1 MYWQSTKEAIQ
12 LVLERLVAMRS
23 NNRFNK
29 LGLVLLG
36 AFLAGLLLVPQG
48 NAQGEEEPYHY
59 FDETGHAVQGDF
71 LDFFDTHGGLETFG
85 YPITEP
91 FEERGLQVQYF
102 QKARI
107 EAHPDNP
114 DPYKIQLGLL
124 GDELKYRQTRV
135 SRPLF
140 PSRRRFYF
148 SETGHLVS
156 YAFLDYFK
164 EHGGVD
170 VFGYPISE
178 MYYENERIVQYF
190 QRLKM
195 EWHPED
201 RTTPVYIGNLG
212 EVYVNVYRER
222 IDPQALPQVANS
234 ARPVTQATPVP
245 PPIKGMR
252 VTVSLRYSVMGKKGD
267 QVVSVLVTDDNGN
280 PLYCAEVKIF
290 LTNSSGQILGSSTDL
305 LTDNRGFVR
314 TPITVT
320 GGSTGEPV
328 IVRATVTY
336 GSLIKSGENLFLI
349 WE

>member
-1 MYWQSTKEAIQ
+1 MGQARQ
-12 LVLERLVAMRS
+12 LASEGLVAMRS

-29 LGLVLLG
+29 LGLALLG

-48 NAQGEEEPYHY
+48 SAQGGEEPYHY

-71 LDFFDTHGGLETFG
+71 LDFFDAHGGLETFG

-91 FEERGLQVQYF
+91 FEENGLQVQYF
-102 QKARI
+102 QKTRI
-107 EAHPDNP
+107 EAHPNNP

-124 GDELKYRQTRV
+124 GDELNYRQEKV

-164 EHGGVD
+164 EHGGINI
-170 VFGYPISE
+170 FGYPISE
-178 MYYENERIVQYF
+178 MYYENGRIVQYF

-201 RTTPVYIGNLG
+201 RTTPVHVGNLG
-212 EVYVNVYRER
+212 EVYVNVHRER
-222 IDPQALPQVANS
+222 IPLWALK
-234 ARPVTQATPVP
+234 RVP
-245 PPIKGMR
+245 PPKKTDTQPPAVSSHITGMR
-252 VTVSLRYSVMGKKGD
+252 VTVSLRYSVMGKNGD
-267 QVVSVLVTDDNGN
+267 QVVSVLVTDDNGE
-280 PLYCAEVKIF
+280 PLSGAEVKIY
-290 LTNSSGQILGSSTDL
+290 LTNSSGQVFGSNTKL
-305 LTDNRGFVR
+305 LTDDRGFVR
-314 TPITVT
+314 TAITVT
-320 GGSTGEPV
+320 GGKTGEPV

-336 GSLIKSGENLFLI
+336 DSLIKSGENLFLI

>member
-1 MYWQSTKEAIQ
+1 
-12 LVLERLVAMRS
+12 MRS

-29 LGLVLLG
+29 LGLALLG
-36 AFLAGLLLVPQG
+36 ALLAGLLLVPAG
-48 NAQGEEEPYHY
+48 MAQGGEEPSQY
-59 FDETGHAVQGDF
+59 FEETGHTVQGDF
-71 LDFFDTHGGLETFG
+71 LDFFDARGGLETFG

-91 FEERGLQVQYF
+91 FVERGLRVQYF

-124 GDELKYRQTRV
+124 GDELKYRQAKV

-148 SETGHLVS
+148 SETGHLLS

-170 VFGYPISE
+170 IFGYPISE
-178 MYYENERIVQYF
+178 MYYENGRIVQYF

-195 EWHPED
+195 EWHPDD
-201 RTTPVYIGNLG
+201 RTTPVRIGNLG

-222 IDPQALPQVANS
+222 IDPSALQQVVDS
-234 ARPVTQATPVP
+234 ARPHTEEPTKYSH
-245 PPIKGMR
+245 ITGMR
-252 VTVSLRYSVMGKKGD
+252 VTVSLRYSVMGKRGT

-280 PLYCAEVKIF
+280 PLHGAKVEIF
-290 LTNSSGQILGSSTDL
+290 LTNSSGQILGSNREL
-305 LTDNRGFVR
+305 LTDSRGFVKAN
-314 TPITVT
+314 ITVM
-320 GGSTGEPV
+320 GGNTGEPV
-328 IVRATVTY
+328 IVRATATY
-336 GSLIKSGENLFLI
+336 DSLIKSGENLFLI

>member
-1 MYWQSTKEAIQ
+1 
-12 LVLERLVAMRS
+12 MRS
-23 NNRFNK
+23 NNLFNK
-29 LGLVLLG
+29 LGLALLG
-36 AFLAGLLLVPQG
+36 ALIAGLLLVPQG
-48 NAQGEEEPYHY
+48 NAQGEKEPYHY
-59 FDETGHAVQGDF
+59 FEETGHTVQGDF

-91 FEERGLQVQYF
+91 FVENGLRVQYF

-124 GDELKYRQTRV
+124 GDELKYRQAKV

-164 EHGGVD
+164 KHGGVD
-170 VFGYPISE
+170 IFGYPISE
-178 MYYENERIVQYF
+178 MYYEHGRIVQYF
-190 QRLKM
+190 QRLKL
-195 EWHPED
+195 EWYPED
-201 RTTPVYIGNLG
+201 RTTPVHIGNLG

-222 IDPQALPQVANS
+222 IDPVALQQVVDS
-234 ARPVTQATPVP
+234 ARPHTQVP
-245 PPIKGMR
+245 AVSSHITGMR
-252 VTVSLRYSVMGKKGD
+252 VTVSLRYSVMGKRGT
-267 QVVSVLVTDDNGN
+267 QVVSVLVTDNNGD
-280 PLYCAEVKIF
+280 PLPGAEVKIF
-290 LTNSSGQILGSSTDL
+290 LTSSSGQILGSNTAL
-305 LTDNRGFVR
+305 LTDSRGFVR
-314 TPITVT
+314 TDITVT
-320 GGSTGEPV
+320 GGNTGEPV